1 MRERVVATGIGIVT
15 PLRPFMGLDSFWNAL
30 CAGEDAITVME
41 PPFLELGRKWPMA
54 AIERSAFPNEMRTEE
69 KAGFLAEE
77 ALKMAMHDSGLD
89 IGSAFNMTGAGITV
103 GTVLGNML
111 YKEVTM
117 SGTGFARPDNEKKDR
132 HKDGYNDSLSSLAS
146 GLADKYRLSGPVITV
161 STACASG
168 TDALGIAAGKIRTG
182 QADIMIAGGIDV
194 LSSFALSGFHSLQA
208 LTHDKVRP
216 FDRNRDGLALG
227 EGAAFI
233 IIESEKHAR
242 ERGARIYAGVSG
254 YASRADANHL
264 TGPHREGRGL
274 SAAIRAAFLDAEM
287 DFSELDYIN
296 AHGTG
301 TPYNDL
307 METKAIKNVF
317 GETAYRI
324 PVSSTKSMLG
334 HSFGAAGVI
343 EAICCMLAIR
353 SGVVP
358 PTINFHEKDTEC
370 DLDYT
375 VNVAAEKKVRVAMSQ
390 SAGFGGQNSAVVFA
404 QA

>member
-1 MRERVVATGIGIVT
+1 VRENVVVTGIGILS
-15 PLRPFMGLDSFWNAL
+15 PLRPFEGLESFWNAL

-41 PPFLELGRKWPMA
+41 PPFLDLGGKWPMA
-54 AIERSAFPNEMRTEE
+54 AIARSAFPAEMRTEE

-77 ALKMAMHDSGLD
+77 ALKIAINDAGLD
-89 IGSAFNMTGAGITV
+89 LRSAFNRARAGVAV
-103 GTVLGNML
+103 GTVLGNIL
-111 YKEVTM
+111 YKEVSM
-117 SGTGFARPDNEKKDR
+117 SAGGSAGPDHVNQND
-132 HKDGYNDSLSSLAS
+132 HSAVYNDSLSSIAS
-146 GLADKYRLSGPVITV
+146 GLAKKYQLCGPVITV

-168 TDALGIAAGKIRTG
+168 TDSIGIAARKIRTG

-194 LSSFALSGFHSLQA
+194 LSSFAIAGFHSLQA

-233 IIESEKHAR
+233 VLESEKHAR
-242 ERGARIYAGVSG
+242 EKKSRIYGRVPG

-274 SAAIRAAFLDAEM
+274 SSAIKTALLDAEM
-287 DFSELDYIN
+287 DFTEIDYIN

-301 TPYNDL
+301 TSYNDL

-317 GETAYRI
+317 GEMSYRI

-343 EAICCMLAIR
+343 EAICCLLAIKH
-353 SGVVP
+353 GVIP
-358 PTINFHEKDTEC
+358 PTINFNESDPEC
-370 DLDYT
+370 DLNYT
-375 VNVAAEKKVRVAMSQ
+375 VNCAIEKKVRVSMSQ
-390 SAGFGGQNSAVVFA
+390 SAGFGGQNSAVLFA
-404 QA
+404 EA

>member
-1 MRERVVATGIGIVT
+1 VKERVVATGIGLIT
-15 PLRPFMGLDSFWNAL
+15 PLRPFQGLERFWDAL
-30 CAGEDAITVME
+30 CAGEDAIALMP
-41 PPFLELGRKWPMA
+41 PPFIDLERNWPMA
-54 AIERSAFPNEMRTEE
+54 AIDRSAFPDAMRTEE

-77 ALKMAMHDSGLD
+77 ALKMAIADSGLD
-89 IGSAFNMTGAGITV
+89 MTSELYRMSAGLVV
-103 GTVLGNML
+103 GTVLGNIL
-111 YKEVTM
+111 YKEVHM
-117 SGTGFARPDNEKKDR
+117 SGAEEPLH
-132 HKDGYNDSLSSLAS
+132 HKASAGHPYGYNDSLSSLAQ
-146 GLADKYRLSGPVITV
+146 GLAVPYRLGGPVITV

-168 TDALGIAAGKIRTG
+168 TDALGIAAGKIRTSK
-182 QADIMIAGGIDV
+182 ADIMIAGGIDV
-194 LSSFALSGFHSLQA
+194 LSSFALAGFHSLQA
-208 LTHDKVRP
+208 LTQDKVRP

-233 IIESEKHAR
+233 VLESEKHAKK
-242 ERGARIYAGVSG
+242 RGARVYAEVSG

-274 SAAIRAAFLDAEM
+274 SAAIREAVHEAEI
-287 DFSELDYIN
+287 DTSELDYIN

-301 TPYNDL
+301 TIYNDL
-307 METKAIKNVF
+307 METTALKNVF
-317 GETAYRI
+317 GELAYRI

-353 SGVVP
+353 SGVIP
-358 PTINFHEKDTEC
+358 PTINFQERDAGC

-375 VNVAAEKKVRVAMSQ
+375 VNIAAEKKVRVSMSQ
-390 SAGFGGQNSAVVFA
+390 SAGFGGQNSAVVFV

>member
-1 MRERVVATGIGIVT
+1 MRERVLVTGIGIIT
-15 PLRPFMGLDSFWNAL
+15 PLRPFAGLDSFWNAL
-30 CAGEDAITVME
+30 CAGQDVITVKDA
-41 PPFLELGRKWPMA
+41 PFLDLGRKWPMA
-54 AIERSAFPNEMRTEE
+54 AIERSAFPDEMRTEE

-77 ALKMAMHDSGLD
+77 ALRRAMHDSGLD
-89 IGSAFNMTGAGITV
+89 IKSSLNRNRAGIVV
-103 GTVLGNML
+103 GTVLGNIL

-117 SGTGFARPDNEKKDR
+117 AENGFVLPDNEKKNR
-132 HKDGYNDSLSSLAS
+132 HRDGYNDSLSSLAS

-194 LSSFALSGFHSLQA
+194 LSSFALAGFHSLQA
-208 LTHDKVRP
+208 LTHDRVRP

-227 EGAAFI
+227 EGAAFLI
-233 IIESEKHAR
+233 LESDKHAR
-242 ERGARIYAGVSG
+242 SRGSRVYAGLSG

-274 SAAIRAAFLDAEM
+274 SAAIRGAFLDAEM

-307 METKAIKNVF
+307 METRAIKNVF
-317 GETAYRI
+317 GDMAYRI

-343 EAICCMLAIR
+343 EAICCILAIR
-353 SGVVP
+353 TGVIP
-358 PTINFHEKDTEC
+358 PTINFHERDAEC

-375 VNVAAEKKVRVAMSQ
+375 VNVAKEKKVGIAMSQ
-390 SAGFGGQNSAVVFA
+390 SAGFGGQNSAVLFA

>member
-1 MRERVVATGIGIVT
+1 LE
-15 PLRPFMGLDSFWNAL
+15 SFWNAL
-30 CAGEDAITVME
+30 CAGEDAIAVKD
-41 PPFLELGRKWPMA
+41 PPFLDIGRKWPMA
-54 AIERSAFPNEMRTEE
+54 AIERSAFPFEMRTEE

-77 ALKMAMHDSGLD
+77 ALRMALHDSSLD
-89 IGSAFNMTGAGITV
+89 RGSSCDRNSTGIVV
-103 GTVLGNML
+103 GTVLGNIL

-117 SGTGFARPDNEKKDR
+117 SDSGFVRTDSVNKNR

-146 GLADKYRLSGPVITV
+146 GLADTYGLFGPVITV

-194 LSSFALSGFHSLQA
+194 LSSFALAGFHSLQA

-216 FDRNRDGLALG
+216 FDRNRNGLALG
-227 EGAAFI
+227 EGAAFLVL
-233 IIESEKHAR
+233 ESEKHAR
-242 ERGARIYAGVSG
+242 NRGSKIYGALSG

-317 GETAYRI
+317 GEMAYHI

-343 EAICCMLAIR
+343 EAICCVLAIR

-375 VNVAAEKKVRVAMSQ
+375 VNVAKEKKVRVAMSQ
-390 SAGFGGQNSAVVFA
+390 SAGFGGQNSAVVFV